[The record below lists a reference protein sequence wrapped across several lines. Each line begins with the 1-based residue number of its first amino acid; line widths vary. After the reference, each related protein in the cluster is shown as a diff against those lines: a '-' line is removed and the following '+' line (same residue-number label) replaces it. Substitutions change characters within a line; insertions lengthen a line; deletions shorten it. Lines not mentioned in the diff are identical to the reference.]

1 MGWTAPPL
9 YGVKDLESKIKK
21 IDAKI
26 KKLLEEKAIYEDE
39 IEKAKK
45 A

>member
-9 YGVKDLESKIKK
+9 YGVTSYDAKIKK

-26 KKLLEEKAIYEDE
+26 AKLLEEKSIYEE
-39 IEKAKK
+39 LKK
-45 A
+45 AD